1 MTRRTAWTFATL
13 LSIAATATTAH
24 AIDRVFRKS
33 DPKPAIGS
41 ITSVTKDD
49 LTIKPGVSTA
59 VKIPAN
65 DIASVEWEGE
75 RPQMKIARN
84 SEKSGRFEDALTKYA
99 EELKQAGTKARLK
112 ADIQFLIAR
121 TTAKIA
127 LADPKRLDEAA
138 TKLEAFRKAN
148 GTNFRY
154 YECLGYLGEIYLI
167 KKDATNAKAIF
178 TLMAVAASAD
188 VKLSA
193 RNSSARL
200 LLQQDDVAGALK
212 EYQAV
217 VAAAGTAKTAA
228 ELSRK
233 YEAMLGTATCLQQQK
248 KYDEAVKA
256 LDDVITQVS
265 PQDTKIQ
272 AGAYLRQGDCLQA
285 LGKPKDALLA
295 YLHVDVLF
303 SSHPGLHA
311 ESLFHLAK
319 LWKSVGR
326 EDRAT
331 EAAAKLE
338 QDYPNS
344 EWKAKLASSGG

>member
-1 MTRRTAWTFATL
+1 MTRRTLAVL
-13 LSIAATATTAH
+13 LVVVGSTTATH
-24 AIDRVFRKS
+24 AADRVFRKS
-33 DPKPAIGS
+33 DPKSKLG
-41 ITSVTKDD
+41 SVTTVTQND
-49 LTIKPGVSTA
+49 LTLKPSIGTA
-59 VKIPAN
+59 IKIPAN
-65 DIASVEWEGE
+65 DILKVEWDGE

-84 SEKSGRFEDALTKYA
+84 AETAGRLDEAITKYT

-121 TTAKIA
+121 STAKA
-127 LADPKRLDEAA
+127 AYADPKRLDEAI

-148 GTNFRY
+148 TTNFRY
-154 YECLGYLGEIYLI
+154 YEALGYLGEVYLI

-178 TLMAVAASAD
+178 KLMSSAAAVD
-188 VKLSA
+188 TKLSA

-200 LLQQDDVAGALK
+200 LLQQNDIAGALK

-217 VAAAGTAKTAA
+217 VAAAGTAKSAA

-233 YEAMLGTATCLQQQK
+233 FEAMLGTATCLQQQK
-248 KYDEAVKA
+248 KYDDAVKA

-265 PQDTKIQ
+265 PRDTKIQ

-303 SSHPGLHA
+303 SAHPGLHA
-311 ESLFHLAK
+311 ESLYHLAK

-326 EDRAT
+326 EDRAE
-331 EAAAKLE
+331 EAATKLKR
-338 QDYPNS
+338 DYPNS
-344 EWKAKLASSGG
+344 EWKTKLVSAEG